1 MNAKLGLFES
11 GSLVLVRAITPV
23 HMGVGRAG
31 GVVDLPVQRDVY
43 GFPSCSSSGVK
54 GAIRASFT
62 DVGNV
67 DAIFGPWIEGGAGEE
82 NYYAGA
88 FNVLDM
94 RLLLFP
100 VRSLRGVYAF
110 ATCPLLLNVF
120 MSYLEVAEAL
130 KVDVKN
136 LKDKVGGLVKM
147 QPKEDE
153 VITESDQLAIND
165 KAVLNEEFILK
176 IKKESKN
183 ELTEFSR
190 ELGLDSTYSGRLVI
204 VHDDV
209 AAGLV
214 ERSIQK
220 IPRVKLERG
229 IKKVARGGLWT
240 EENVPSDTVFHTV
253 FMYSKIR
260 GGNVNKLDSAS
271 DVKSFIESEFNSR
284 SGYLVI
290 GGNETVGRGLVRLIF
305 IKQVG

>member
-1 MNAKLGLFES
+1 MNAKLGLFEC

-62 DVGNV
+62 DGGIV
-67 DAIFGPWIEGGAGEE
+67 DAIFGPRIEGGAGEE

-88 FNVLDM
+88 FNTLDM

-136 LKDKVGGLVKM
+136 LKGKVSGLVKM

-176 IKKESKN
+176 IKKESRN

-220 IPRVKLERG
+220 ISRVKLEKD

-253 FMYSKIR
+253 FMYSKTR
-260 GGNVNKLDSAS
+260 GGNVNMSAS
-271 DVKSFIESEFNSR
+271 EVKNFIENEFNSR